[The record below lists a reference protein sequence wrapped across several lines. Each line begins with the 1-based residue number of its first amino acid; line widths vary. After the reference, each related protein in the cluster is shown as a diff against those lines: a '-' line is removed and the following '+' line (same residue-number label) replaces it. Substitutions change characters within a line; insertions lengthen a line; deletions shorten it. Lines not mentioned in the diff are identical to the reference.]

1 MEKEIKYSSTKVLGK
16 LFGLIKKY
24 WYAYAII
31 AIVSAFSA
39 SAAIAMNEGIR
50 KMVNSAV
57 GRDMTLFKHG
67 IIFSV
72 AGILGQIIF
81 YSAIIY
87 VSGFYKFKIQAI
99 TEGRLVGHLLKGKL
113 KYIQE
118 NHSQDLISRI
128 TNSSRSAI
136 DGVSDKVQM
145 LLNSFIELTMFFIYF
160 STINIKLAI
169 VAIVV
174 AIILPMILNPV
185 SSLARKAYDKRQKKE
200 AEIYSYM
207 QDVIQGGET
216 VRVYGLKEYFKE
228 KVGHSYKDYF
238 SLLRKLLLWD
248 EVIWNVKNLVN
259 FGGRIF
265 LLTYGGLLV
274 FNGGA
279 EIGGVTTIL
288 IAFGSLVYPVQ
299 EIVSSWAQLQ
309 QSISAGARMFDVFN
323 IPLEKKEDALEKP
336 LENCEGILLSNVTF
350 GHKQDEKLFKSISL
364 SIPKGKVTALVG
376 NSGGGK
382 STLLKLL
389 LRFFDVE
396 QGAIEYNGSSIL
408 AMEPEKWREKISYV
422 SQSPYLFTGTVM
434 NNIKCA
440 KLGAKEEEV
449 YEAAKKV
456 QIHDFIMT
464 LPKGYETFIGEK
476 GYMLSGG
483 QKQRVAIA
491 RAVLKNAEI
500 LLMDEPT
507 SALDSENEE
516 EIQNLIYQGKEERIT
531 IVVAHRLSTVRQADN
546 IAVIEDGKIVEQ
558 GKHNELMKLQ
568 GVYYSLNY
576 KDLGDEGV
584 TAV

>member
-1 MEKEIKYSSTKVLGK
+1 MEQENKYSSAKILGK

-39 SAAIAMNEGIR
+39 SANISINEGIR

-57 GRDMTLFKHG
+57 SKDMTLFKQG

-72 AGILGQIIF
+72 AGVLGEIIF
-81 YSAIIY
+81 YSTIIY
-87 VSGFYKFKIQAI
+87 VSGFYKLKIQFI
-99 TEGRLVGHLLKGKL
+99 TEVRLVSHLLKGKL
-113 KYIQE
+113 KNIQE

-128 TNSSRSAI
+128 TNSSRSAV

-145 LLNSFIELTMFFIYF
+145 ILNSIIELTMFFIYF
-160 STINIKLAI
+160 STINIKLSILAI
-169 VAIVV
+169 IV
-174 AIILPMILNPV
+174 AIILPMTLNPV

-228 KVGHSYKDYF
+228 KVERSYKDYF
-238 SLLRKLLLWD
+238 RLLRKLLIWD
-248 EVIWNVKNLVN
+248 EIIWNTKNLVN
-259 FGGRIF
+259 FEGRI
-265 LLTYGGLLV
+265 LLIAYGGLLV
-274 FNGGA
+274 FNGEV

-288 IAFGSLVYPVQ
+288 IAFGSLVYPIQ
-299 EIVSSWAQLQ
+299 EIVSSWVQLQ
-309 QSISAGARMFDVFN
+309 QSISAGARMFDIFN
-323 IPLEKKEDALEKP
+323 IPLEKKAADIEKYTD
-336 LENCEGILLSNVTF
+336 NYEGILLSNVTF
-350 GHKQDEKLFKSISL
+350 GYKHDENLFNNISL
-364 SIPKGKVTALVG
+364 MMPKGEVTALVG

-389 LRFFDVE
+389 LRFYDIEKGV
-396 QGAIEYNGSSIL
+396 IEYNGSSIL
-408 AMEPEKWREKISYV
+408 AMEPELWREKISYV
-422 SQSPYLFTGTVM
+422 SQNPYLFTGTIM
-434 NNIKCA
+434 DNIKCA
-440 KLGAKEEEV
+440 KSGAKAEEV
-449 YEAAKKV
+449 YEAAKKA

-464 LPKGYETFIGEK
+464 LPKGYDTFIGEK

-483 QKQRVAIA
+483 QKQRIAIA
-491 RAVLKNAEI
+491 RAVLKNSEI

-516 EIQNLIYQGKEERIT
+516 EIQNLIYQGKEQRIT
-531 IVVAHRLSTVRQADN
+531 IVVAHRLSTVRQADS
-546 IAVIEDGKIVEQ
+546 IAVIENGNIVEQ
-558 GKHNELMKLQ
+558 GKHNELMELQ
-568 GVYYSLNY
+568 GVYYNLNY
-576 KDLGDEGV
+576 KNLKDVEA

>member
-1 MEKEIKYSSTKVLGK
+1 MEKEIKYSSIKVLKK

-31 AIVSAFSA
+31 AVASVFSA
-39 SAAIAMNEGIR
+39 AANISINEGIR

-57 GRDMTLFKHG
+57 SKDMTLFKQG

-72 AGILGQIIF
+72 AGILGEILF

-87 VSGFYKFKIQAI
+87 ASGFYRLKIQSI

-113 KYIQE
+113 KNIQE

-128 TNSSRSAI
+128 TSSSRSAV

-145 LLNSFIELTMFFIYF
+145 ILNSIIELTMFFVYF
-160 STINIKLAI
+160 STMNIKLAI
-169 VAIVV
+169 LAIIV

-216 VRVYGLKEYFKE
+216 VRVYGLKNYFKE
-228 KVGHSYKDYF
+228 KVEHSYKDYF
-238 SLLRKLLLWD
+238 RLLRKLLIWD
-248 EVIWNVKNLVN
+248 EIIWNTKNLVN
-259 FGGRIF
+259 FGGRI
-265 LLTYGGLLV
+265 LLIAYGGLLV
-274 FNGGA
+274 FNGEI

-309 QSISAGARMFDVFN
+309 QSISAGARMFEIFDM
-323 IPLEKKEDALEKP
+323 PLEKKVVDLEKHID
-336 LENCEGILLSNVTF
+336 NYEGILLSNVTF
-350 GHKQDEKLFKSISL
+350 GYKQDENILNNINL
-364 SIPKGKVTALVG
+364 MIPKGKVTALVG

-389 LRFFDVE
+389 LRFYDIE
-396 QGAIEYNGSSIL
+396 KGSIEYNGSSIV

-422 SQSPYLFTGTVM
+422 SQNPYLFTGTVM
-434 NNIKCA
+434 DNIKCA
-440 KLGAKEEEV
+440 KSGAKEEEV
-449 YEAAKKV
+449 YEAAKKA

-464 LPKGYETFIGEK
+464 LPKGYDTFIGEK
-476 GYMLSGG
+476 GYILSGG

-491 RAVLKNAEI
+491 RAILKNAEI

-516 EIQNLIYQGKEERIT
+516 EIQNLIYQGKEHRIT
-531 IVVAHRLSTVRQADN
+531 IVVAHRLSTIRQADN
-546 IAVIEDGKIVEQ
+546 IAIIENGNIVEQ

-568 GVYYSLNY
+568 GVYYKLNY